1 MNLERQK
8 ENFKDHKA
16 TFTDFGN
23 IKILDFKKPNSS
35 YYRIRFLFE
44 EDFYRLHISGD
55 LGELIAAN
63 YCNMCWDK
71 FEDFT
76 DNIGYFNGKII
87 CHNRPIFAY
96 DYETAKA
103 DVMKHIKEY
112 DLYDEVIDDQDEFM
126 SEEDIVEEFLED
138 VFDDFTEE
146 SGIGHYGYEKLSEI
160 DPDIFEVI
168 GDFGKKS
175 TGILDLYMLAF
186 KLAKEQLEN
195 TLKVRKNNG

>member
-1 MNLERQK
+1 MNLEREK
-8 ENFKDHKA
+8 KNFKDHKA

-23 IKILDFKKPNSS
+23 IKILDFQKPNSS

-76 DNIGYFNGKII
+76 DDIGYFDGKII

-146 SGIGHYGYEKLSEI
+146 RGIGHYGYEKLSEI
-160 DPDIFEVI
+160 DTDIFEVI
-168 GDFGKKS
+168 EDFGKRS

-186 KLAKEQLEN
+186 KLAKEQLDN
-195 TLKVRKNNG
+195 K

>member
-1 MNLERQK
+1 MVSLINLEREK
-8 ENFKDHKA
+8 KNFKDHKA

-23 IKILDFKKPNSS
+23 IKILDFQKPNSS

-76 DNIGYFNGKII
+76 DNIGYFDGKII

-146 SGIGHYGYEKLSEI
+146 RGIGYYGYEKLSEI
-160 DPDIFEVI
+160 DSDIFEFI
-168 GDFGKKS
+168 EDFGKRS

-186 KLAKEQLEN
+186 KLAKEQLDN
-195 TLKVRKNNG
+195 K

>member
-55 LGELIAAN
+55 LGELIAVN
-63 YCNMCWDK
+63 YRNMCWDG

-76 DNIGYFNGKII
+76 DNIGYFSGKVI
-87 CHNRPIFAY
+87 CHNRPFCLY
-96 DYETAKA
+96 DYETAKE
-103 DVMKHIKEY
+103 DVMEYIKEY
-112 DLYDEVIDDQDEFM
+112 GFYDEIIEDQDGFK
-126 SEEDIVEEFLED
+126 SEEDIIEDFLEE
-138 VFDDFTEE
+138 VFWDFTEE
-146 SGIGHYGYEKLSEI
+146 SGIGFNGYEKLSEI

>member
-1 MNLERQK
+1 M
-8 ENFKDHKA
+8 
-16 TFTDFGN
+16 
-23 IKILDFKKPNSS
+23 
-35 YYRIRFLFE
+35 
-44 EDFYRLHISGD
+44 HISGD

-76 DNIGYFNGKII
+76 DNIGYFDGKII

-146 SGIGHYGYEKLSEI
+146 RGIGYYGYEKLSEI
-160 DPDIFEVI
+160 DSDIFEFI
-168 GDFGKKS
+168 EDFGKRS

-186 KLAKEQLEN
+186 KLAKEQLDN
-195 TLKVRKNNG
+195 K

>member
-1 MNLERQK
+1 MNLEREK

-23 IKILDFKKPNSS
+23 IKILDFEKPNSS
-35 YYRIRFLFE
+35 HYRIRFLFE

-76 DNIGYFNGKII
+76 DNVGYFYRKII

-103 DVMKHIKEY
+103 DVMKHIKDY
-112 DLYDEVIDDQDEFM
+112 DFYDEVIGDQDEFM
-126 SEEDIVEEFLED
+126 SEEDIVEDFLEE
-138 VFDDFTEE
+138 VFWDFTEE
-146 SGIGHYGYEKLSEI
+146 GGIGSDGYGKLSEI
-160 DPDIFEVI
+160 DPDICEVI
-168 GDFGKKS
+168 DDFGMKS

-195 TLKVRKNNG
+195 N